1 MIHFSGRDTIRKWRC
16 VVVLSTIMNLS
27 AAMGIREMEFNVI
40 VSFLSID
47 IGDACIIIL

>member
-47 IGDACIIIL
+47 IGDAYIIIL